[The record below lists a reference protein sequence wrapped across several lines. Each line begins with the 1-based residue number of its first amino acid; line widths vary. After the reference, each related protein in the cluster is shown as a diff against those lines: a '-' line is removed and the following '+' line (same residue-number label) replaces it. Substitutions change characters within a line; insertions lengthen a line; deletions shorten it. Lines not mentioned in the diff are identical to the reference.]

1 MARQHQD
8 IDRILQSCLDAIQGD
23 GETIDSVLT
32 RYPDLEESLRPQ
44 LEAYLW
50 LWSVK
55 SELDPRPDYVTVSRG
70 RLMAQIKQA
79 ELGKRSSPL
88 ISLENILGKIFTRR
102 SALQF
107 AFALLLLVVFIVGTS
122 SVALASRNSLPGE
135 GLYPVK
141 LAQERVRLLL
151 SFSAEKD
158 AQLHAEFAQERL
170 SEIQALVLKG
180 RYQYLGGTF
189 ARYEQEVSQ
198 SVDSLRL
205 AAKNNLSVAGTLAAE
220 LAQVLSRQT
229 HALSALSGNVP
240 PANQD
245 QVENALAITI
255 ISAQTVDD
263 IMNEISVPDAPR
275 SSSTPTPAIG
285 FSNTSSPSSSATD
298 TQTSNEDGGEI
309 PAGTPEPAIL
319 PTFSASAPPAPTK
332 ALKPPSRPTP
342 TPTFT
347 PTKTPKPTKV
357 KPKPTNTH
365 RPPKPSN
372 THKPPKDRDN

>member
-1 MARQHQD
+1 MARRHPD

-32 RYPDLEESLRPQ
+32 RYPELEDSLRPQ

-55 SELDPRPDYVTVSRG
+55 SELDPRPGYVSASRR
-70 RLMAQIKQA
+70 RLMAQIRQA
-79 ELGKRSSPL
+79 ELAKKSSAARTF
-88 ISLENILGKIFTRR
+88 GDIFKNLLTRR

-107 AFALLLLVVFIVGTS
+107 AFVLLLLVVLIVGTS

-141 LAQERVRLLL
+141 LAQERMRLFF
-151 SFSAEKD
+151 SFSAERD
-158 AQLHAEFAQERL
+158 ARLHAEFAQERL
-170 SEIQALVLKG
+170 SEIQTLVLEG
-180 RYQYLGGTF
+180 RNQYLTETI
-189 ARYEQEVSQ
+189 ARYEQQVAQ

-205 AAKNNLSVAGTLAAE
+205 VVENDPARAGQLASQ

-229 HALSALSGNVP
+229 QVLSALSENVP

-245 QVENALAITI
+245 QVQNALAVTVM
-255 ISAQTVDD
+255 SVQTVDG
-263 IMNEISVPDAPR
+263 IKNEISGPGAPT
-275 SSSTPTPAIG
+275 SSPTSTPTVG
-285 FSNTSSPSSSATD
+285 FSDTPSPSSSATD
-298 TQTSNEDGGEI
+298 AQTSNEDGGGI
-309 PAGTPEPAIL
+309 RSGTLEPAIL
-319 PTFSASAPPAPTK
+319 PTFSASSTPAPTQ
-332 ALKPPSRPTP
+332 ALKPPSKPTP

-347 PTKTPKPTKV
+347 PTKTPKATKV

-372 THKPPKDRDN
+372 THKPPKNQDK

>member
-1 MARQHQD
+1 MSRQHQD

-55 SELDPRPDYVTVSRG
+55 SELDPRPDYVTASRG
-70 RLMAQIKQA
+70 RLMAQIKGA
-79 ELGKRSSPL
+79 ELAKKPSPV
-88 ISLENILGKIFTRR
+88 ISFESILGKIFTRR

-107 AFALLLLVVFIVGTS
+107 AFALLLLVIFIVGTS
-122 SVALASRNSLPGE
+122 GVALASRNSLPGE

-170 SEIQALVLKG
+170 SEIQMLVFKG
-180 RYQYLGGTF
+180 RYQYLGETF

-205 AAKNNLSVAGTLAAE
+205 ATKNDLSVAGTLAAE

-229 HALSALSGNVP
+229 HVLSALSENVP

-255 ISAQTVDD
+255 ISAQTVED
-263 IMNEISVPDAPR
+263 IENEISVPGAPR
-275 SSSTPTPAIG
+275 SSSTPTPTIG
-285 FSNTSSPSSSATD
+285 FSNSPSPSSSASD
-298 TQTSNEDGGEI
+298 TQTSNEGGGDR
-309 PAGTPEPAIL
+309 PAGTLEPAIL
-319 PTFSASAPPAPTK
+319 PTFSTSATPAPTK

-365 RPPKPSN
+365 RPPKPPN
-372 THKPPKDRDN
+372 THKPPKDRDK

>member
-55 SELDPRPDYVTVSRG
+55 GELDPRPDYVTASRG
-70 RLMAQIKQA
+70 RLMAQIKGA
-79 ELGKRSSPL
+79 ELDKKTSPM
-88 ISLENILGKIFTRR
+88 ISFESISGKIFTRR

-107 AFALLLLVVFIVGTS
+107 AFALLLLLVFIVGTS
-122 SVALASRNSLPGE
+122 GVALASRNS
-135 GLYPVK
+135 
-141 LAQERVRLLL
+141 
-151 SFSAEKD
+151 F
-158 AQLHAEFAQERL
+158 
-170 SEIQALVLKG
+170 
-180 RYQYLGGTF
+180 QYLGETF

-205 AAKNNLSVAGTLAAE
+205 AAKNNLSGAGTLAAE

-229 HALSALSGNVP
+229 HVLSALSENVP

-245 QVENALAITI
+245 QVENALAVTI

-263 IMNEISVPDAPR
+263 IKNEISAPDAPR
-275 SSSTPTPAIG
+275 LSITPTPTIR
-285 FSNTSSPSSSATD
+285 FSNTPSPSSSATD
-298 TQTSNEDGGEI
+298 TQTSNEGGGEI
-309 PAGTPEPAIL
+309 PAGTLEPAIL
-319 PTFSASAPPAPTK
+319 PTFSTSATPAPTK

-342 TPTFT
+342 TPT
-347 PTKTPKPTKV
+347 
-357 KPKPTNTH
+357 
-365 RPPKPSN
+365 
-372 THKPPKDRDN
+372 